1 MQCIAML
8 DLVETTKWEEAWD
21 EVPVGQ
27 TVLVYG
33 TFFQC
38 YKDPYT
44 NLIFHIDEESVKT
57 LKLLAV
63 KVRIEQQDGDEYIEC
78 LQVMKREQ
86 NDLVLVD
93 VYLLP
98 DLTSTIGF
106 TPIDIGKELD
116 IGKVSSGTIGIYNGY
131 YYKINSRRKGGVYIY
146 KEVNQSIDYGY
157 LLVMK
162 TIIKNRFGNDIP
174 CFVILKKSSEYPDLY
189 AITDRYILPGV
200 GQCEFKETNLSIGG
214 KVEVAQ
220 VADLQAGNIGIASC
234 MVYPVQTVSEGG
246 KVVIVEI
253 RDTVPFILF
262 DKIGRVVELKDT
274 DNRAIRV
281 IEILKRKA
289 VDSFIST
296 GRYYVP
302 INGRFRVLPSGL
314 LIVR

>member
-1 MQCIAML
+1 ML
-8 DLVETTKWEEAWD
+8 DSFETTRWREAW
-21 EVPVGQ
+21 EAVPIGQ
-27 TVLVYG
+27 VVLASG
-33 TFFQC
+33 RFFQC
-38 YKDPYT
+38 DKDR
-44 NLIFHIDEESVKT
+44 NRGNIFHVNTESIRT
-57 LKLLAV
+57 TNILGV
-63 KVRIEQQDGDEYIEC
+63 KVMLTGRNGESIEC
-78 LQVMKREQ
+78 IQFLKRTHSGMA
-86 NDLVLVD
+86 LVNL
-93 VYLLP
+93 YFQP
-98 DLTSTIGF
+98 DLTCTLGF
-106 TPIDIGKELD
+106 TRIDISRELALGG
-116 IGKVSSGTIGIYNGY
+116 ISFGTIGVFEGYFYNIDLRRQGN
-131 YYKINSRRKGGVYIY
+131 YKGVDQS
-146 KEVNQSIDYGY
+146 VNHDCLIVMRTSIKHRSG
-157 LLVMK
+157 K
-162 TIIKNRFGNDIP
+162 NDIP

-274 DNRAIRV
+274 GHRV
-281 IEILKRKA
+281 IEILKQEA
-289 VDSFIST
+289 VSSFNST

-302 INGRFRVLPSGL
+302 IKGRFRVLPSGL